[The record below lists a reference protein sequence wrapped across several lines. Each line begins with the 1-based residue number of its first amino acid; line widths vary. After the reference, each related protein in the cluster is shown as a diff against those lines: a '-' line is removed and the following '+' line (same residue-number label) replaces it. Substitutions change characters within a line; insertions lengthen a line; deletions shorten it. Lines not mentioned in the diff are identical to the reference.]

1 MILDGAM
8 GSLIQT
14 HNLVEAD
21 YRQDV
26 FPDHPQ
32 DLKGNHDLLSLTRPN
47 IIRGIHESY
56 LNAGA
61 DIIETNTF
69 NANAVSQ
76 ADYGLEDQVYDLNFQ
91 AAEIARDAADTFTI
105 NYPDKPRFV
114 AGILGP
120 TNRTGSMSPDV
131 NDPAFRNVT
140 FDGLVST
147 YSEQCQGLMD
157 GGADIIMV
165 ETVFDTL
172 NFKAALYG
180 IQETFE
186 DRGESVPVMV
196 SVTITDASGRTLS
209 GQTIEAFWYSV
220 RHMELLSVGINC
232 ALGAVEMRPF
242 LSDLAAIA
250 DIPISVHPN
259 AGLPNELGEYDQSP
273 DFMAEV
279 IGEFAESSLVNIVGG
294 CCGTTPEHI
303 QAIAQAVENIPPRTN
318 PELPVFTRL
327 SGLEPLNIKED
338 SLFVNVGERTNVA
351 GSSKF
356 ASLIKEEKYEEALSV
371 AVQQVEGGAQ
381 MIDVNMDEGL
391 LDS

>member
-1 MILDGAM
+1 MADLQHILSKRIMILDGAM

-32 DLKGNHDLLSLTRPN
+32 DLKGNHDLLSLTRPD

-76 ADYGLEDQVYDLNFQ
+76 ADYGLEDQVYELNFQ
-91 AAEIARDAADTFTI
+91 AAKIAREAADTFTI

-140 FDGLVST
+140 FDRLVST

-172 NFKAALYG
+172 NCKAALY
-180 IQETFE
+180 
-186 DRGESVPVMV
+186 
-196 SVTITDASGRTLS
+196 
-209 GQTIEAFWYSV
+209 
-220 RHMELLSVGINC
+220 
-232 ALGAVEMRPF
+232 
-242 LSDLAAIA
+242 AI
-250 DIPISVHPN
+250 
-259 AGLPNELGEYDQSP
+259 
-273 DFMAEV
+273 
-279 IGEFAESSLVNIVGG
+279 
-294 CCGTTPEHI
+294 
-303 QAIAQAVENIPPRTN
+303 
-318 PELPVFTRL
+318 
-327 SGLEPLNIKED
+327 
-338 SLFVNVGERTNVA
+338 
-351 GSSKF
+351 
-356 ASLIKEEKYEEALSV
+356 
-371 AVQQVEGGAQ
+371 QQVFDMRKQ
-381 MIDVNMDEGL
+381 SL
-391 LDS
+391 P

>member
-1 MILDGAM
+1 MADLQHILSKRIMILDGAM

-21 YRQDV
+21 YRRDV

-32 DLKGNHDLLSLTRPN
+32 DLKGNHDLLSLTRPD

-76 ADYGLEDQVYDLNFQ
+76 ADYGLEDQVYELNFQ
-91 AAEIARDAADTFTI
+91 AAKIARKAADTFTEK
-105 NYPDKPRFV
+105 YPDKPRFV

-172 NFKAALYG
+172 NCKAALYA
-180 IQETFE
+180 IQQVF
-186 DRGESVPVMV
+186 DMRKQSLPVMV

-220 RHMELLSVGINC
+220 RHM
-232 ALGAVEMRPF
+232 
-242 LSDLAAIA
+242 
-250 DIPISVHPN
+250 
-259 AGLPNELGEYDQSP
+259 
-273 DFMAEV
+273 
-279 IGEFAESSLVNIVGG
+279 
-294 CCGTTPEHI
+294 
-303 QAIAQAVENIPPRTN
+303 
-318 PELPVFTRL
+318 
-327 SGLEPLNIKED
+327 
-338 SLFVNVGERTNVA
+338 
-351 GSSKF
+351 
-356 ASLIKEEKYEEALSV
+356 
-371 AVQQVEGGAQ
+371 
-381 MIDVNMDEGL
+381 
-391 LDS
+391 